1 MLSHFEE
8 FDGYTKRAGAKIQW
22 FLLELYKHDIDH
34 PITARSI
41 KTMTRRTHY
50 EELSREQKMNNIRA
64 KEIIDHPGLA
74 GTEVRTMVN
83 FLRGEGY
90 PIGSRGS
97 GYYWCR
103 SQEDVQVTLDHL
115 DGRLFSIQR
124 ARDGMAQTDLDKS
137 ASNTLHLG
145 LFTKESKTGSMF

>member
-8 FDGYTKRAGAKIQW
+8 FDGYTKRAGAKLQW
-22 FLLELYKHDIDH
+22 FLLEIYKHDIDH

-41 KTMTRRTHY
+41 KTMTVMTMFDTTKTPPKRF
-50 EELSREQKMNNIRA
+50 
-64 KEIIDHPGLA
+64 IDNGLA
-74 GTEVRTMVN
+74 GTEVRAMVN

-103 SQEDVQVTLDHL
+103 SKEDVQVTLDHL
-115 DGRLFSIQR
+115 DGRLFAIQR

-137 ASNTLHLG
+137 PSNTLHLG
-145 LFTKESKTGSMF
+145 LFTKEAEQGGIF

>member
-41 KTMTRRTHY
+41 KTMTRET
-50 EELSREQKMNNIRA
+50 KMDWEA
-64 KEIIDHPGLA
+64 EPKPKEILISAGLA
-74 GTEVRTMVN
+74 GTEVRAMVN

>member
-22 FLLELYKHDIDH
+22 FLLEIYKHDIDH

-41 KTMTRRTHY
+41 KTMTTRRS
-50 EELSREQKMNNIRA
+50 L
-64 KEIIDHPGLA
+64 IDDKLYDPGLA
-74 GTEVRTMVN
+74 GTEVRAMVN

-90 PIGSRGS
+90 PIGSRGL

-115 DGRLFSIQR
+115 DGRLFAIQR

-137 ASNTLHLG
+137 PSNTLHLG
-145 LFTKESKTGSMF
+145 LFTKEAKQGGMF

>member
-22 FLLELYKHDIDH
+22 FLLEIYKHDIDH

-41 KTMTRRTHY
+41 KTMTHQVHHEGEFGNR
-50 EELSREQKMNNIRA
+50 SFRETA
-64 KEIIDHPGLA
+64 GLA
-74 GTEVRTMVN
+74 GTEVRAMVN

-97 GYYWCR
+97 GYYWAR
-103 SQEDVQVTLDHL
+103 TKEDVQVTLDHL

-124 ARDGMAQTDLDKS
+124 ARDGMASTDLDKS
-137 ASNTLHLG
+137 PSNTLHLG
-145 LFTKESKTGSMF
+145 LFSKESETGKL